1 MAKAESPRRSDASR
15 ARASQKRAAQRA
27 RILQEVV
34 ADLERDRGTRA
45 AKLCRNG
52 QDHGLFPTGNG
63 LRRWL
68 LKSIGKEATG
78 KLVDAFARF
87 PCFYCENGL
96 ETCETCNGRG
106 TIADS
111 LICEVCAGLSVTR
124 CGFCDGS
131 GFVTNNVVPPGLRV
145 VVLAE
150 RVNRA
155 SSRIK
160 TLLDKP
166 VPQDAPTDPVGVA
179 KRCAK
184 QLLDLSRQMGV
195 FENTVVAAKDLA
207 QAHPRSKEKLAKI
220 VGLCCHAAV
229 DARQRIRE
237 LAEQMSRCSK
247 LQAEAP
253 DVDESVRRRA
263 ERGAE
268 FYESLA
274 ASETLAGTALEH
286 PYLQRAVARLSRS
299 GSRKNRPSRKRSSG
313 EQ

>member
-1 MAKAESPRRSDASR
+1 MAKTTSPRRSDASR

-27 RILQEVV
+27 RVLKEVV
-34 ADLERDRGTRA
+34 ADLERGRGTRA
-45 AKLCRNG
+45 AKVFCNG

-63 LRRWL
+63 LPRWL

-96 ETCETCNGRG
+96 EPCETCNGRG

-111 LICEVCAGLSVTR
+111 LICEACAGLSVTR

-145 VVLAE
+145 VVLTE
-150 RVNRA
+150 RTNWA
-155 SSRIK
+155 SDRIK
-160 TLLDKP
+160 TLLQKP
-166 VPQDAPTDPVGVA
+166 VPKGASTDPVKAA
-179 KRCAK
+179 KRCAM
-184 QLLDLSRQMGV
+184 QLLDLGRQMGV

-207 QAHPRSKEKLAKI
+207 QTHPRSKQKLAKL
-220 VGLCCHAAV
+220 VGLCCQTAV
-229 DARQRIRE
+229 DAQTRIWE
-237 LAEQMSRCSK
+237 LAGQMSMCSK
-247 LQAEAP
+247 VQAEAP

-263 ERGAE
+263 ERGAA

-274 ASETLAGTALEH
+274 ASKTLAGTALEH
-286 PYLQRAVARLSRS
+286 PYLQRAVAKLSRA
-299 GSRKNRPSRKRSSG
+299 SRKRSRG